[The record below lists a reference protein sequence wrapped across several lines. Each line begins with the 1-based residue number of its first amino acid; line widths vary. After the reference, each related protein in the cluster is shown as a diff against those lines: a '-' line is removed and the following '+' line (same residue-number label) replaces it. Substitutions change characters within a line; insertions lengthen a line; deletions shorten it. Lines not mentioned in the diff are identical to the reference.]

1 MASQWHLQLL
11 PQQRHL
17 HLRHLRLPQVQ
28 LQGAAQ
34 EVPDLQG
41 DERVNKTEVH
51 QRRYWILHGFHMDF
65 TWFYMVFTGFYLVLD
80 GFYMVLFGSMVFERI
95 LFSRKLSL

>member
-51 QRRYWILHGFHMDF
+51 QRRYWILHGFHMVLHGF
-65 TWFYMVFTGFYLVLD
+65 TWILQGFIW
-80 GFYMVLFGSMVFERI
+80 F
-95 LFSRKLSL
+95 

>member
-17 HLRHLRLPQVQ
+17 HLRRLPQVQ
-28 LQGAAQ
+28 LQGTAQ
-34 EVPDLQG
+34 EVQDLQG
-41 DERVNKTEVH
+41 MKGSRVNKTEVN
-51 QRRYWILHGFHMDF
+51 QRIYWILHGFHM
-65 TWFYMVFTGFYLVLD
+65 VLHGFYR
-80 GFYMVLFGSMVFERI
+80 VLFGSMAFECI